1 MQCLRFIYRKPETSL
16 KWRIGVTRILLYVL
30 STNAQGLYY
39 RFVIHLQPAFG
50 SYSIY
55 VYLVVGRLFSQNYMA
70 CSIPSRIIEAS
81 VWGEYSTLETHRDR
95 QTGVIHVAMP
105 CLMDPYRIVC
115 IIILKACRGYWFIA
129 AVLQIYLLPTAVT
142 GTQCHGQT
150 GTLRKFLSPTCI
162 VLCGVNI
169 DW

>member
-1 MQCLRFIYRKPETSL
+1 MYSLATNEDLTNGEEWKHKYVRKLHKFTLCNFLKFIYRKPETSV
-16 KWRIGVTRILLYVL
+16 KWRIGLTRILLYVL

-39 RFVIHLQPAFG
+39 RSVISHLQSPFD

-81 VWGEYSTLETHRDR
+81 ISIAVWGEYSTLETHRDCK
-95 QTGVIHVAMP
+95 TGVIHVAMP

-115 IIILKACRGYWFIA
+115 IIILKACRGY
-129 AVLQIYLLPTAVT
+129 
-142 GTQCHGQT
+142 
-150 GTLRKFLSPTCI
+150 
-162 VLCGVNI
+162 
-169 DW
+169 